1 MLFLRSMKKYLL
13 PFVLVF
19 FCWYG
24 PAHAQQD
31 TLSGSAQDTAKIE
44 TWRINDFG
52 EKQPLPMDTSL
63 FDSHDFN
70 PALGQLNL
78 GHLGSPMRHHLFSQR
93 EKARFLFF
101 TPYKPLLK
109 THSNARYIK
118 TRYPF
123 TFLKYATGGQK
134 DAEVRL
140 RVRHSQ
146 NVNEKLNFGL
156 DGSLVASKKF
166 YENDRSLRSHYLQF
180 FGSYNATPWTV
191 YANLNINKAELNELG
206 GIANRQNFEQQLQ
219 RYIPGRLEKAKNIL
233 KNTSVHV
240 VQTLS
245 LKKTSLSRL
254 KIFDRIDQETLPPG
268 QKDTLSSSAPQP
280 QNQQVDPQELR
291 QPADTLV
298 PDTASVESG
307 MRDSLPPDTTAG
319 QYLSGQ
325 DSVRHDTTYADSL
338 PGTAEDIQQTRQDSV
353 SPSQKE
359 DTTATGMD
367 AQTRFYAYHHLSY
380 STNQK
385 RYTDNDPLS
394 SFYDPYPVYL
404 DSAKTRDKAL
414 QKTLK
419 NTFKLVY
426 ANRFARLSAGL
437 DHELMNHSYVSPDQ
451 GEVTD
456 FDLLRTRNYNNTSI
470 NSSLSLHIDTTFSFS
485 ADGRY
490 YLLGF
495 KEGDLY
501 LNGSLSQSLGNNR
514 LTIDGSYH
522 RYEPDYFFQHYHSN
536 YFSWDQPL
544 SKIRKIQAEARF
556 HLNSWKTTFSF
567 EPSLIRNYTYLD
579 TSATPAQ
586 KQRELQLLVASVQ
599 KDFQLWKFHST
610 NKAVFQYTDETGVL
624 SVPIFY
630 FYHRFAF
637 RHTFHFQVTGGQ
649 LTTQLGWSLYYFP
662 EYEVDD
668 YMPALGMYYRQ
679 EKESIGN
686 RPLFNLFV
694 NIQIK
699 RTRIFAKLYHLS
711 SYVQPR
717 DYYTAPRYPMSPMM
731 VKFGVS
737 WSFYD

>member
-1 MLFLRSMKKYLL
+1 MKKYLL
-13 PFVLVF
+13 LIALF
-19 FCWYG
+19 FLCWYG
-24 PAHAQQD
+24 PVHAQQD
-31 TLSGSAQDTAKIE
+31 TLTGPGQDTAKVE
-44 TWRINDFG
+44 TWQINDLG

-63 FDSHDFN
+63 YDSHDFN
-70 PALGQLNL
+70 PAVGQINL

-93 EKARFLFF
+93 AQARFLFF
-101 TPYKPLLK
+101 TPYQPLLK
-109 THSNARYIK
+109 THSNTRYIK

-123 TFLKYATGGQK
+123 TFLKYATGGQQ

-191 YANLNINKAELNELG
+191 YANININKAELNELG

-219 RYIPGRLEKAKNIL
+219 RYIPGRLENARNIL
-233 KNTSVHV
+233 KNTSVHL

-254 KIFDRIDQETLPPG
+254 EIFDRIDEETLPPG
-268 QKDTLSSSAPQP
+268 QRDTLPSSAPHLRD
-280 QNQQVDPQELR
+280 QQVAPPSQQEPSDSL
-291 QPADTLV
+291 A
-298 PDTASVESG
+298 PDSAAVDYN
-307 MRDSLPPDTTAG
+307 MRDSLPSDTTAG
-319 QYLSGQ
+319 QYLSRQ
-325 DSVRHDTTYADSL
+325 DTVPPDTTFTDTL
-338 PGTAEDIQQTRQDSV
+338 PGTAGSEPRTRRGDTLSGTKVDSV
-353 SPSQKE
+353 SDS
-359 DTTATGMD
+359 MD

-385 RYTDNDPLS
+385 RYTDDDPLS
-394 SFYDPYPVYL
+394 SFYSPYPVYL
-404 DSAKTRDKAL
+404 DSTKTRDKAL
-414 QKTLK
+414 QKSLN

-437 DHELMNHSYVSPDQ
+437 DHELINYSYVLPNQ
-451 GEVTD
+451 GEATD
-456 FDLLRTRNYNNTSI
+456 FDLLRTRTYNNTSI

-485 ADGRY
+485 ADARY
-490 YLLGF
+490 FLLGF

-514 LTIDGSYH
+514 LTIDGRYH

-556 HLNSWKTTFSF
+556 HLNGWKTSFSF
-567 EPSLIRNYTYLD
+567 QPSLIRNYTYLD
-579 TSATPAQ
+579 TSAQPAQ

-599 KDFQLWKFHST
+599 KDFKLWKFHST
-610 NKAVFQYTDETGVL
+610 NKAVFQYTDESGAL
-624 SVPIFY
+624 SVPMFY

-637 RHTFHFQVTGGQ
+637 RHTFHFQVTGGR
-649 LTTQLGWSLYYFP
+649 LKTQLGWSLYYFP
-662 EYEVDD
+662 QYKMDD

-679 EKESIGN
+679 EEESIGN
-686 RPLFNLFV
+686 RPLLNLFA